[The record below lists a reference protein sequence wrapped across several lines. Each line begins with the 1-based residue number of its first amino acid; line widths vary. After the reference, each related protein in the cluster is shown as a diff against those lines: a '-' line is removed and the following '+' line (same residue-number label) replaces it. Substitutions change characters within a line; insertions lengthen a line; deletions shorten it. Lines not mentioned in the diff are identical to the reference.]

1 MNREQ
6 KLEAIWRS
14 THADFKGRID
24 GTRTILVYRLGTCLV
39 RLDDLTDKE
48 IEDRLPRQRE
58 ERAR

>member
-24 GTRTILVYRLGTCLV
+24 GTRTILVYRNGTCLV
-39 RLDDLTDKE
+39 RLADLTDDE
-48 IEDRLPRQRE
+48 IAVLLPKPGTG
-58 ERAR
+58 A